1 VRFRHRTLSVQQYFE
16 SYPGV
21 PQTIRLRA
29 DKEVI
34 ACVSSARLY
43 VCAQGKK
50 RLVMALT
57 YAGEDDI
64 AICSLPI

>member
-1 VRFRHRTLSVQQYFE
+1 
-16 SYPGV
+16 
-21 PQTIRLRA
+21 
-29 DKEVI
+29 
-34 ACVSSARLY
+34 VSSARLY